1 MRLDRS
7 QLGTFLAGCA
17 FALVALAAPAGA
29 IQVTEFPL
37 PVPQSSPLGI
47 AAGPDGNMW
56 FVEVSGSRFGRVT
69 PAGAV
74 TDFSTGSGISTNA
87 RPWGIAAGPDGNL
100 WFTEEMGNRIGRLT
114 PATASAVEL
123 TAGISPGA
131 GLRGIAGGP
140 DGNVWFTEDAGRIGR
155 ITPAGTVTEFS
166 VGITAGSRPLGIA
179 TGRDGNLWFTEQAD
193 RVGRI
198 TPTGT
203 VTEFTAGITAGGLP
217 SGITAG
223 PDGNVWFTEFT
234 GHRIGR
240 ITPAGVVTEF
250 ALTAGAQPRSIVA
263 GPDGNLWFTEEG
275 GNRLGRITPA
285 GAVTEY
291 PVTLAGGGRPVEIA
305 AGPGRDLWFTTGAG
319 NHIARARLDPAVTT
333 GGSSAITTSAAD
345 PGRVGRSLLLV
356 HQPRL
361 RVRTHDGLRV
371 GHGVDGSSRRAPPR
385 RRSPSPSADSNRG
398 PSTTTAWS
406 RAAPRGRASAP
417 IAPSPPP
424 ALPVAGRRPLP
435 GDRTGP
441 RVRVASGSLILTR
454 AGRTV
459 VSLRCPLVETLGCR
473 GTVRLET
480 AQAVRRG
487 RRAGDTA
494 AGAAA
499 RLRPLPDRRRP
510 DAGGHDRGLAT
521 GPGARAPPRS
531 AARPGRRDGLRRVEK
546 SPDRARTA
554 SPGGRPPRER
564 GLRAR
569 RRWRAG
575 RGGST
580 VIERARDAP
589 DRSAGHLG

>member
-193 RVGRI
+193 RIGRI

-217 SGITAG
+217 SGIAAG

-240 ITPAGVVTEF
+240 ITPAGVITEF

-333 GGSSAITTSAAD
+333 GGSSAITTSAATLAGSVD
-345 PGRVGRSLLLV
+345 PFSSSTSHAFEYGRTTAYGSATASRIVPPGPAATPVSVAVGGLQSGTLYHYRLV
-356 HQPRL
+356 ASSAAGTS
-361 RVRTHDGLRV
+361 VGADRTFTTAG
-371 GHGVDGSSRRAPPR
+371 PPR
-385 RRSPSPSADSNRG
+385 G
-398 PSTTTAWS
+398 
-406 RAAPRGRASAP
+406 G
-417 IAPSPPP
+417 PPP
-424 ALPVAGRRPLP
+424 PS

-480 AQAVRRG
+480 LKRFAVSAGRTAPRRVLRLGSARFRIGGGQTRAVTIVVSRRG
-487 RRAGDTA
+487 RALVRRLD
-494 AGAAA
+494 
-499 RLRPLPDRRRP
+499 RLRVRAVVTASDASKNRRIVRAHLRLVGDRRGN
-510 DAGGHDRGLAT
+510 GG
-521 GPGARAPPRS
+521 
-531 AARPGRRDGLRRVEK
+531 
-546 SPDRARTA
+546 
-554 SPGGRPPRER
+554 
-564 GLRAR
+564 
-569 RRWRAG
+569 
-575 RGGST
+575 
-580 VIERARDAP
+580 
-589 DRSAGHLG
+589 